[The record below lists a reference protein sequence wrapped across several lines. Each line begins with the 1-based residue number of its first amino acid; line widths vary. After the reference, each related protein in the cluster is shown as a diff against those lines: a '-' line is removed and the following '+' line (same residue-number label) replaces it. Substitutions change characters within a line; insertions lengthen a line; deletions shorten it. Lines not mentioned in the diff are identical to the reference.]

1 MSNCAEVI
9 IIGGGVIGCA
19 TAYYLAKEGTSVI
32 VLEGSDHIGNGG
44 SSRNGGGVRQSG
56 RDPRELP
63 LAMYGIRNLWPHLSE
78 ELETDCEYHQDG
90 NLRLG
95 KTEKHREILE
105 GLADRARACGLDV
118 RMIDGDEVRR
128 INPHLSHEVT
138 VASWCP
144 TDGHANPLTTT
155 LGFYKMARRL
165 GARFIT
171 GEPVTEL
178 RTVKG
183 KIRKVITP
191 NNVYEGEQVLVA
203 AGLHSREILGTV
215 GIDVPMDGSLLEAL
229 VTEAE
234 APMFDQML
242 GTADADFYGH
252 QTKHGSFVFG
262 GSSGLEPFYKDNG
275 TPVTSS
281 RTAPCIC
288 RGIMKYFPELADA
301 KIVRTW
307 AGWSDRS
314 ADGVPVL
321 GAVDEIPGL
330 YAACAFTGHG
340 FGISPAVGDQLAKLI
355 RTGSTDVD
363 LSPLRYDRFHA
374 KIYRDTKAPAAA
386 CRKAGLLPAPRRS
399 AGRINERKRSG
410 FHE

>member
-63 LAMYGIRNLWPHLSE
+63 LAMYGIRTLWPHLSE

-215 GIDVPMDGSLLEAL
+215 GIDMPMDGSLLEAL

-307 AGWSDRS
+307 AGWSARS
-314 ADGVPVL
+314 ADGVPLL

-374 KIYRDTKAPAAA
+374 KI
-386 CRKAGLLPAPRRS
+386 
-399 AGRINERKRSG
+399 
-410 FHE
+410 